1 MGCVTVK
8 VSFGLRKARIRVKI
22 EVTLACKGRDYLVR
36 NHCI

>member
-1 MGCVTVK
+1 VGWVTVK

-22 EVTLACKGRDYLVR
+22 EVTLAYKDRDYLVR